1 MKSTKVPLRQ
11 TLRSSHEKGR
21 HTRHAWFKPHFV
33 LCSSKTKAA
42 RPWLREKEEDQVSDA
57 RPKEWRPPS
66 LCVTQKRAGAQGEL
80 QRAIGIGLDKLASM
94 PASQSP
100 TKTVASGILRVHQ
113 PAGLGVGTGAVLA
126 TWDRGVLPL
135 LLTAWP

>member
-1 MKSTKVPLRQ
+1 MVQATLCSLLLQDKGSQ
-11 TLRSSHEKGR
+11 TLVRGEGRRSDQR
-21 HTRHAWFKPHFV
+21 CT
-33 LCSSKTKAA
+33 SK
-42 RPWLREKEEDQVSDA
+42 RVE
-57 RPKEWRPPS
+57 PPS

-80 QRAIGIGLDKLASM
+80 QRAIGIGLNELASM

-113 PAGLGVGTGAVLA
+113 HAGLGVGTGAVLA